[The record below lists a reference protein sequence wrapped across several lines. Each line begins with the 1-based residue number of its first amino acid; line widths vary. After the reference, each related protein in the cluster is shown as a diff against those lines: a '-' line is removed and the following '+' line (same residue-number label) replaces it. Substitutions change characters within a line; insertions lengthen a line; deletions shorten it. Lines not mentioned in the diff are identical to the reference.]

1 METKTLKIEADF
13 AKLIKKA
20 ADLHGHLG
28 PFVVIGVRMG
38 EIAKK
43 ILNSCENGNNTLQ
56 VTVEVPLLTPFSC
69 VLDGIQISTHCTIG
83 NQKLKIKESQK
94 AITAYFQ
101 NAKLGKTLKISV
113 NPEITEELT
122 HKLSK
127 NFQSDKLAFEIAC
140 TQENRLFTIEKL

>member
-1 METKTLKIEADF
+1 MLERELELALKEVERF
-13 AKLIKKA
+13 
-20 ADLHGHLG
+20 HGHLG

-38 EIAKK
+38 EIAKR
-43 ILNSCENGNNTLQ
+43 ILSSRENGNNTLQ

-69 VLDGIQISTHCTIG
+69 VLDGIQISTQCTIG